1 MAKTRSNKRPAQS
14 GSSGRNA
21 KKIKAER
28 EAGLVEELQQK
39 TEEAE
44 NEDKFVEEVI
54 ADDRFKKRL
63 SRLLNTRTMSEQ
75 TNRGTS
81 AF

>member
-39 TEEAE
+39 TEEAG
-44 NEDKFVEEVI
+44 NEDKFVDEVM
-54 ADDRFKKRL
+54 DDRALYKSGYRACSK
-63 SRLLNTRTMSEQ
+63 Q
-75 TNRGTS
+75 GQCV
-81 AF
+81 

>member
-1 MAKTRSNKRPAQS
+1 MAKTRTQTKRKARS

-39 TEEAE
+39 TEEAG
-44 NEDKFVEEVI
+44 NEDKFVDEVMDDERFTKAVI
-54 ADDRFKKRL
+54 A
-63 SRLLNTRTMSEQ
+63 
-75 TNRGTS
+75 
-81 AF
+81 AA